1 MECVFENLTLSLLD
15 FVSAKIPLLRRHW
28 MYDSVNGGKHR
39 KAVCYFYVSAGALD
53 YDIMNNFPLG

>member
-1 MECVFENLTLSLLD
+1 
-15 FVSAKIPLLRRHW
+15 
-28 MYDSVNGGKHR
+28 MYDSVNGGKQR